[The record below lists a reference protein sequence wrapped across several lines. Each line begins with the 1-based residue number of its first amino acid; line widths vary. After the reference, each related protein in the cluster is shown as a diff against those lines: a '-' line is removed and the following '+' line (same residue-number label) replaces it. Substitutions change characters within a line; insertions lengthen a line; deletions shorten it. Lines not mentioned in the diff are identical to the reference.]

1 MDNNLVTEAINLTLF
16 GMGFVFVF
24 LALMVVVTTMMSVL
38 VKRFQPNL
46 NLAATQTLNCRVEL
60 MKRQKQL
67 LKKQSICI
75 QRPKESS
82 MILFQAVMNFITD
95 V

>member
-1 MDNNLVTEAINLTLF
+1 MDNNLLAEAINLTLF

-46 NLAATQTLNCRVEL
+46 NLAATANIEL
-60 MKRQKQL
+60 SSGIDEKTEAII
-67 LKKQSICI
+67 KKAINMHTKS
-75 QRPKESS
+75 
-82 MILFQAVMNFITD
+82 
-95 V
+95 

>member
-1 MDNNLVTEAINLTLF
+1 MYNNLVTEAINLTLF

-46 NLAATQTLNCRVEL
+46 NLAATSNIEL
-60 MKRQKQL
+60 SSNIDEKTEAII
-67 LKKQSICI
+67 KKAI
-75 QRPKESS
+75 K
-82 MILFQAVMNFITD
+82 MHTKT
-95 V
+95 

>member
-24 LALMVVVTTMMSVL
+24 LALMVLVTTMMSVL

-46 NLAATQTLNCRVEL
+46 NLAATSNFEL
-60 MKRQKQL
+60 SSNIDEKTEAII
-67 LKKQSICI
+67 KKAI
-75 QRPKESS
+75 K
-82 MILFQAVMNFITD
+82 MHTKT
-95 V
+95 